1 MADAASLINSPLLAS
16 AGLPDFAAIRPEHI
30 VPAVRHVLAEA
41 TVKLE
46 AIERE
51 LAPTWAG
58 TIAKLEEIDRP
69 FEYGWKP
76 VGHLFGVLNSDE
88 LRTAYETVLPE
99 VVQFGLR
106 ASQSEP
112 IYRAL
117 KQLRDSGEW
126 SRLDEAQQ
134 RIIADR
140 IKGAELSGIALA
152 GEQRE
157 RFNAIEQELS
167 QITTEYS
174 NHVLDA
180 TKAYS
185 QEVTD
190 PADAEGWPSTLRNL
204 AAKSWNTA
212 HADAAS
218 KATPEAGPWRIT
230 LEIPLYQP
238 FMEHCRNRAL
248 REQLYRAFVTRA
260 SSGEFDNG
268 PLITRILTL
277 RQEKARLLGYHNFAE
292 VSLARKMAPSV
303 EAVRQM
309 FAQLRD
315 ASWAA
320 AVRDLDDIQSLKA
333 TRGDAT
339 PLEVWDVAFWAE
351 RLREERYA
359 YTDAELRPYFPFEK
373 VLDGLFQLLGRLFGI
388 TIRQA
393 KTSAQSDTSGA
404 SADNVSVW
412 HPDVRFYRVYD
423 DSGAHLASFYLD
435 PFSRPENKRGGAW
448 MDDCLGRRRL
458 PLSRPSAGGEGR
470 SEGGLDSTRAV
481 IGQEGKKES
490 PLTLSP
496 QSRGEGTKRTALSR
510 EVGEGS
516 RVESRGLRASSEGES
531 PTASGSCL
539 STLVSRPAEGEG
551 TRRTQIP
558 VAHLVCNQT
567 PPLADTPSLM
577 SFREVET
584 LFHEMGHGLQ
594 HMLTEVDHA
603 DAAGINGVE
612 WDAVELP
619 SQFMENWCYHRPTLF
634 SLTGHY
640 QTGEPLPE
648 SLFEKVRAAK
658 NYRAGSMMLRQL
670 LFGMTDITLHSD
682 FDPSGSESVHDV
694 NRRLSQQTSVLPL
707 LPEDR
712 SLCSFQ
718 HIFSGGYAA
727 GYYSYKWA
735 EILSADAFSA
745 FEDAGLDI
753 TSEVQRTGRRFRDT
767 VLALGGGRHPMDVF
781 RDFRGREPSVEA
793 LLRHT
798 GLKSP
803 QDTSQR

>member
-1 MADAASLINSPLLAS
+1 MADAASLINNPLLAS
-16 AGLPDFAAIRPEHI
+16 TGSPDFAAIRPEHI
-30 VPAVRHVLAEA
+30 VPAVRHVLAGA
-41 TVKLE
+41 ISRLE

-51 LAPTWAG
+51 LTPTWVG
-58 TIAKLEEIDRP
+58 TIAKLEECDRP

-126 SRLDEAQQ
+126 SKLNEAQQ

-185 QEVTD
+185 LTVTD

-204 AAKSWNTA
+204 AAKSWNAA
-212 HADAAS
+212 HADAVS

-315 ASWAA
+315 ASWEA
-320 AVRDLDDIQSLKA
+320 AVRDLDDIQTLKA
-333 TRGDAT
+333 SRGDAA

-373 VLDGLFQLLGRLFGI
+373 VLDGLFQLLGGLFGI

-393 KTSAQSDTSGA
+393 DTSGA
-404 SADNVSVW
+404 SAGNVSVW

-423 DSGAHLASFYLD
+423 DGGAHIASFYLD

-448 MDDCLGRRRL
+448 MDDCLGRRML

-470 SEGGLDSTRAV
+470 GEGGLDAPQGMS
-481 IGQEGKKES
+481 GQEGETEN
-490 PLTLSP
+490 PLTLTLSP
-496 QSRGEGTKRTALSR
+496 EDG
-510 EVGEGS
+510 
-516 RVESRGLRASSEGES
+516 
-531 PTASGSCL
+531 
-539 STLVSRPAEGEG
+539 GEG
-551 TRRTQIP
+551 TRQTQIP

-619 SQFMENWCYHRPTLF
+619 SQFMENWCYHRPTLL

-670 LFGMTDITLHSD
+670 LFGLTDITLHSD

-745 FEDAGLDI
+745 FEDAGLDNAD
-753 TSEVQRTGRRFRDT
+753 EVQRTGRRFRDT

-781 RDFRGREPSVEA
+781 RDFRGREPSVDA

-798 GLKSP
+798 GLKS
-803 QDTSQR
+803 

>member
-1 MADAASLINSPLLAS
+1 MADAASLINNPLLAS
-16 AGLPDFAAIRPEHI
+16 TGLPDFAAIRPEHI
-30 VPAVRHVLAEA
+30 VPAVRHVLTEA
-41 TVKLE
+41 TTKLE
-46 AIERE
+46 AIEGE
-51 LAPTWAG
+51 LTPTWDG
-58 TIAKLEEIDRP
+58 TIAQLEEIDRP

-117 KQLRDSGEW
+117 KQLRDGSEW

-140 IKGAELSGIALA
+140 IKGAELSGIALT

-185 QEVTD
+185 LDVTD
-190 PADAEGWPSTLRNL
+190 PADAEGWPSTLRNF
-204 AAKSWNTA
+204 AAKAWNAA

-238 FMEHCRNRAL
+238 FMEHCRNRVL

-268 PLITRILTL
+268 PLITRILKL
-277 RQEKARLLGYHNFAE
+277 RQEKSRLLGYRNFAE

-315 ASWAA
+315 ASWNA
-320 AVRDLDDIQSLKA
+320 AVRDLDDLKA
-333 TRGDAT
+333 VKTSRGDAT

-388 TIRQA
+388 TIRQV
-393 KTSAQSDTSGA
+393 T
-404 SADNVSVW
+404 DNISVW
-412 HPDVRFYRVYD
+412 HPDVRFYQVYD
-423 DSGAHLASFYLD
+423 DCGAHIASFYLD

-448 MDDCLGRRRL
+448 MDDCLGRRML
-458 PLSRPSAGGEGR
+458 G
-470 SEGGLDSTRAV
+470 D
-481 IGQEGKKES
+481 
-490 PLTLSP
+490 
-496 QSRGEGTKRTALSR
+496 
-510 EVGEGS
+510 
-516 RVESRGLRASSEGES
+516 
-531 PTASGSCL
+531 
-539 STLVSRPAEGEG
+539 
-551 TRRTQIP
+551 RTQIP

-594 HMLTEVDHA
+594 HMLTTVDHA

-634 SLTGHY
+634 GLTGHY

-658 NYRAGSMMLRQL
+658 NYRVGSMTLRQL

-682 FDPSGSESVHDV
+682 FDPNGSETPHDV

-745 FEDAGLDI
+745 FEDAGLDN
-753 TSEVQRTGRRFRDT
+753 SGEVQQTGRRFRDT
-767 VLALGGGRHPMDVF
+767 VLALGGGRHPMNVF

-793 LLRHT
+793 LLRHS
-798 GLKSP
+798 GLKSHEAASP
-803 QDTSQR
+803 K

>member
-1 MADAASLINSPLLAS
+1 MADAASLINNPLLAS
-16 AGLPDFAAIRPEHI
+16 TGLPDFAAIRPEHI
-30 VPAVRHVLAEA
+30 VPAVRHVLTEA
-41 TVKLE
+41 TTKLE
-46 AIERE
+46 AIEGE
-51 LAPTWAG
+51 LTPTWDG
-58 TIAKLEEIDRP
+58 TIAQLEEIDRP

-117 KQLRDSGEW
+117 KQLRDGSEW

-140 IKGAELSGIALA
+140 IKGAELSGIALT

-185 QEVTD
+185 LDVTD
-190 PADAEGWPSTLRNL
+190 PADAEGWPSTLRNF
-204 AAKSWNTA
+204 AAKAWNAA

-238 FMEHCRNRAL
+238 FMEHCRNRVL

-268 PLITRILTL
+268 PLITRILKL
-277 RQEKARLLGYHNFAE
+277 RQEKSRLLGYRNFAE

-315 ASWAA
+315 ASWDA
-320 AVRDLDDIQSLKA
+320 AVRDLDDLKA
-333 TRGDAT
+333 VKTSRGDVT

-393 KTSAQSDTSGA
+393 T
-404 SADNVSVW
+404 DNISVW
-412 HPDVRFYRVYD
+412 HPDVRFYQVYD
-423 DSGAHLASFYLD
+423 DCGAHIASFYLD

-448 MDDCLGRRRL
+448 MDDCLGRRVF

-470 SEGGLDSTRAV
+470 GEGGLNSSGGTRA
-481 IGQEGKKES
+481 QEDQPGS
-490 PLTLSP
+490 PLTLTLSP
-496 QSRGEGTKRTALSR
+496 ADG
-510 EVGEGS
+510 
-516 RVESRGLRASSEGES
+516 
-531 PTASGSCL
+531 
-539 STLVSRPAEGEG
+539 GEG
-551 TRRTQIP
+551 TRQVQIP

-594 HMLTEVDHA
+594 HMLTTVDHA

-634 SLTGHY
+634 GLTGHY

-658 NYRAGSMMLRQL
+658 NYRVGSMTLRQL
-670 LFGMTDITLHSD
+670 LFGMTDISLHSD
-682 FDPSGSESVHDV
+682 FDPNGSETPHDV
-694 NRRLSQQTSVLPL
+694 SRRLSQQTSVLPL

-745 FEDAGLDI
+745 FEDAGLDN
-753 TSEVQRTGRRFRDT
+753 SGEVQQTGRRFRDT
-767 VLALGGGRHPMDVF
+767 VLALGGGRHPMNVF

-793 LLRHT
+793 LLRHS
-798 GLKSP
+798 GLKSHEAASP
-803 QDTSQR
+803 K